1 MEKIRIN
8 DPENL
13 KTVSVKVIEAETTI
27 SMMRDE
33 TRAHIYTSDNSM
45 VTKMKRAWRKCTN
58 KADWICYA
66 IPKNAEGDV
75 SGYTFDVPKKVV
87 GIRSTKEAK
96 AKRILTEEE
105 RKAIGVRMHRG
116 ISKKVNNI

>member
-8 DPENL
+8 DPESL

-27 SMMRDE
+27 GMMRDE

-45 VTKMKRAWRKCTN
+45 VTKIKRAWRKCTN

-66 IPKNAEGDV
+66 IMKNTEGDI
-75 SGYTFDVPKKVV
+75 SGYMFDVPKKVV

-96 AKRILTEEE
+96 AKRVLTEEE
-105 RKAIGVRMHRG
+105 RKAIGARMRRG
-116 ISKKVNNI
+116 IPQKVNNI